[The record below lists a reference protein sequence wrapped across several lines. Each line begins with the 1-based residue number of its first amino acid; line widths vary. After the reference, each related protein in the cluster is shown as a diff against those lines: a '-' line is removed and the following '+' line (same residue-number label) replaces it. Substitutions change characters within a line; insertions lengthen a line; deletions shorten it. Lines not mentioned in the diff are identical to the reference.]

1 MVRSVRIFISTMK
14 TLFDRIVFLL
24 NAVSLSLVGLALVD
38 FMLHPLAKDFTYNSA
53 LYRAVSILVLT
64 PLTLLVGFLIIR
76 RVPGNIVGP
85 LLILWAGTVA
95 YGALR
100 QEIGPLPFALFSF
113 YEDTIGWLALFA
125 MVLHFPDGKI
135 YPPGAASWLYP
146 LLGSWGILGMLIN
159 LSNSTLYTGQV
170 NPFSLPALQNLN
182 GFFTWITILIG
193 TPGML
198 MVLVSPWLR
207 YRKCSYRE
215 RQQIKWLALFGGIL
229 IAGTILGLI
238 IYPLITGGE
247 MFSRE
252 NTLFSLLFFTAMG
265 LFPPLA
271 IGIAVLRHRLWD
283 IDLIIRRTLVYSILT
298 VILTLIYF
306 GSVAGLQSLFTT
318 VVGHESP
325 AAIVFSTLAIAASIT
340 PLRKAIQEYV
350 DRRFYRHKY
359 NAEQV
364 LASFSATLR
373 EEIDLDHLT
382 NSISEMVEET
392 MKPAHVS
399 LWLREVDVQ
408 PGVRQSEENSSQILS

>member
-1 MVRSVRIFISTMK
+1 MK
-14 TLFDRIVFLL
+14 KTHDQIVLLL
-24 NAVSLSLVGLALVD
+24 NGVALALVGLALVD

-64 PLTLLVGFLIIR
+64 PFTLLVGFLIIR

-95 YGALR
+95 FGGVR
-100 QEIGPLPFALFSF
+100 KEIGPVAFALFSF
-113 YEDTIGWLALFA
+113 YEVTIGWLALFS

-159 LSNSTLYTGQV
+159 LSNATMYTGQA

-182 GFFTWITILIG
+182 GFFTWITILFSS
-193 TPGML
+193 PALL

-207 YRKCSYRE
+207 YRKGSYRE

-229 IAGTILGLI
+229 AAGTILGFVV
-238 IYPLITGGE
+238 YPVITGGE

-252 NTLFSLLFFTAMG
+252 NSLFSLLFFTAMG

-298 VILTLIYF
+298 VILTLLYF
-306 GSVAGLQSLFTT
+306 GIVAGLQSLSTT
-318 VVGHESP
+318 VIGHESP
-325 AAIVFSTLAIAASIT
+325 AAIVLSTLAIAASIT
-340 PLRKAIQEYV
+340 PLRRRIQETI
-350 DRRFYRHKY
+350 DRSFYRHKY

-364 LASFSATLR
+364 VASFSTTLR
-373 EEIDLDHLT
+373 DEVDLAGLT
-382 NSISEMVEET
+382 NSILEVVEET
-392 MKPAHVS
+392 MKPELAS
-399 LWLREVDVQ
+399 LWLREVDL
-408 PGVRQSEENSSQILS
+408 PPRERQLEESASQILS

>member
-1 MVRSVRIFISTMK
+1 MYDSIVSRMK
-14 TLFDRIVFLL
+14 KTHDQIVLLL
-24 NAVSLSLVGLALVD
+24 NGVALALVGLALVD

-53 LYRAVSILVLT
+53 VYRAVSILVLT
-64 PLTLLVGFLIIR
+64 PFTLLVGFLIIR

-95 YGALR
+95 FGGVR
-100 QEIGPLPFALFSF
+100 KEIGPVPFALFSF
-113 YEDTIGWLALFA
+113 YEVTIGWLALFS

-135 YPPGAASWLYP
+135 YPPGAAPWLYP

-159 LSNSTLYTGQV
+159 SSNSTLYTGQA

-182 GFFTWITILIG
+182 GFFTWITILVG
-193 TPGML
+193 SPGML

-207 YRKCSYRE
+207 YRKGSYRE

-229 IAGTILGLI
+229 TAGTILGFI
-238 IYPLITGGE
+238 VYPLITGGE

-252 NTLFSLLFFTAMG
+252 NTLSSLLFFTAMG

-298 VILTLIYF
+298 VILSLIYF
-306 GSVAGLQSLFTT
+306 GSIAGLQSLFTT
-318 VVGHESP
+318 VIGHESP
-325 AAIVFSTLAIAASIT
+325 AAIVLSTLAIAASIT
-340 PLRKAIQEYV
+340 PLRKRIQEYI
-350 DRRFYRHKY
+350 DRSFYRHKY

-364 LASFSATLR
+364 VASFSTTLR
-373 EEIDLDHLT
+373 DEVDLAGLT
-382 NSISEMVEET
+382 NSILEVVEET
-392 MKPAHVS
+392 MKPELVS
-399 LWLREVDVQ
+399 LWLREVDL
-408 PGVRQSEENSSQILS
+408 QSREQQLEENASQILS

>member
-1 MVRSVRIFISTMK
+1 MK
-14 TLFDRIVFLL
+14 TIFDRIVYLL
-24 NAVSLSLVGLALVD
+24 IVVALSLVSLALVD
-38 FMLHPLAKDFTYNSA
+38 FMLHPLAKDFTYNST
-53 LYRAVSILVLT
+53 LYRAVTLLLLT

-95 YGALR
+95 FGAVR
-100 QEIGPLPFALFSF
+100 KEIGPVPFALFST
-113 YEDTIGWLALFA
+113 YEVTIGWLALFA

-135 YPPGAASWLYP
+135 YPPGAAAWLYP
-146 LLGSWGILGMLIN
+146 LLGSSAILGMLIN
-159 LSNSTLYTGQV
+159 LSTSTLYTGLA
-170 NPFSLPALQNLN
+170 NPFSLPDLQKLN
-182 GFFTWITILIG
+182 GFFTWMAILIG
-193 TPGML
+193 SPVML
-198 MVLVSPWLR
+198 MTLVSPWLR
-207 YRKCSYRE
+207 YRKGSYRE

-229 IAGTILGLI
+229 SAGTILGFI
-238 IYPLITGGE
+238 VYPLITGGK

-252 NTLFSLLFFTAMG
+252 NTFFSLLFFTAMG
-265 LFPPLA
+265 LFPSLA
-271 IGIAVLRHRLWD
+271 IGIAVLRYRLWD

-325 AAIVFSTLAIAASIT
+325 VAIVLSTLAIAASIT
-340 PLRKAIQEYV
+340 PLRKRIQEYI

-359 NAEQV
+359 NAEKV

-382 NSISEMVEET
+382 NSILEVVEET
-392 MKPAHVS
+392 MKPEHVS
-399 LWLREVDVQ
+399 LSLREVDVQ
-408 PGVRQSEENSSQILS
+408 PRERQFEENSSQISS